1 MELLIDILI
10 AGLAVSYA
18 TELVSAILGRII
30 NPKIIRIIITAP
42 LSYYAMWLLGSTGNS
57 LLVVGASVSF
67 ISLATLQIVNRPV
80 TITTS
85 NRR

>member
-1 MELLIDILI
+1 MELLINILI
-10 AGLAVSYA
+10 SAFAVSYI
-18 TELVSAILGRII
+18 TELVSTLLSRII
-30 NPKIIRIIITAP
+30 DPKIVRILLTAP
-42 LSYYAMWLLGSTGNS
+42 LSYYALWLLGSTGNP
-57 LLVVGASVSF
+57 LLVAGAAVAF